1 MKQIGIKKILKAI
14 GVFCIQAAAW
24 NILILLAPLVVYLQS
39 DDATYAHTL
48 LKILEGV
55 LVPCAAVY
63 FLNYY
68 LLVPYLLFKTKWKK
82 ILYFGFNL
90 VAIAVAPLIMM
101 YGLSVVNTVPEYE
114 WVRVGVT
121 LGMVVVSV
129 LEIGS
134 AGLAVALRNY
144 LHAQKMKL
152 QLNEEKRQHSEAE
165 LVWLKN
171 QLNPHF
177 LFNSL
182 NNISSLVYLDSDK
195 AQDAISNLSD
205 LLRYAIYESAK
216 KEVPLEKEVE
226 FMDNY
231 IRLMSLRCSDSTQI
245 SYDFDFENGS
255 LHIVPLLLISLIEN
269 AFKHG
274 VSTSMPSF
282 IAFRLKEKDGVLT
295 FVSENSNHPKT
306 DEDRSGQGIGLA
318 NTRRRLELAYG
329 DRYSWTQASDAEAYR
344 VEVNIE
350 LTDKE
355 K

>member
-1 MKQIGIKKILKAI
+1 MKRIGIKKIMKAI
-14 GVFCIQAAAW
+14 AVFGIQVVAW
-24 NILILLAPLVVYLQS
+24 TIFIVLAPLIMYIMSEDTSYAGALLQMLER
-39 DDATYAHTL
+39 TL
-48 LKILEGV
+48 I
-55 LVPCAAVY
+55 PCMCVY

-68 LLVPYLLFKTKWKK
+68 LLIPYLLFKSRVRKVWFFV
-82 ILYFGFNL
+82 INL
-90 VAIAVAPLIMM
+90 IAISGAPVKMIYDMELLHQ
-101 YGLSVVNTVPEYE
+101 YVPHSE
-114 WVRVGVT
+114 WIQ
-121 LGMVVVSV
+121 LGITAAIVMIVV
-129 LEIGS
+129 LEIGA

-144 LHAQKMKL
+144 LHTQKMKL

-231 IRLMSLRCSDSTQI
+231 IRLMSLRCSDSTRI

-255 LHIVPLLLISLIEN
+255 LPIVPLLLISLIEN

-282 IAFRLKEKDGVLT
+282 IVFRLKEKDGVLT

-329 DRYSWTQASDAEAYR
+329 DRYSWNQVSDMENYK
-344 VEVNIE
+344 VEVIID
-350 LTDKE
+350 LTE